1 VARAFYALDAARARL
16 EAAQATLRTATVVE
30 EAVQARL
37 DAGLATRPEL
47 LLAREQRAR
56 AAFDVEAATGTVHS
70 SQGTLAEVVGVS
82 PMPPLRTTP
91 LEAQRLP
98 ERIRVPIKQI
108 LEATLRHRPD
118 LKALGAGVRAR
129 EADLRGARG
138 SYAPRLSLG
147 GSVDYQ
153 GWRFDADPQDRSFS
167 ISTIEYRG
175 ALKIDWEL
183 FEGFARHND
192 VRAAQAEREAS
203 VAELTAGTLRAL
215 RESWTAYFDVDTAQR
230 KLEFATALLASA
242 EEAYA
247 ATLETYRRGL
257 GTVLDL
263 LTAERDLADAR
274 STIISTRAEL
284 LTAAAALTFAVGGSP
299 EAAR

>member
-1 VARAFYALDAARARL
+1 MSLGQQLFDKLYPILRL
-16 EAAQATLRTATVVE
+16 HPGTHF
-30 EAVQARL
+30 
-37 DAGLATRPEL
+37 
-47 LLAREQRAR
+47 QRA
-56 AAFDVEAATGTVHS
+56 ASDEFLSTV
-70 SQGTLAEVVGVS
+70 AC
-82 PMPPLRTTP
+82 
-91 LEAQRLP
+91 
-98 ERIRVPIKQI
+98 
-108 LEATLRHRPD
+108 
-118 LKALGAGVRAR
+118 
-129 EADLRGARG
+129 
-138 SYAPRLSLG
+138 
-147 GSVDYQ
+147 
-153 GWRFDADPQDRSFS
+153 
-167 ISTIEYRG
+167 
-175 ALKIDWEL
+175 EL